1 MAHIIGP
8 KQTPNRQRI
17 VFAARDVGV
26 TSGNPFEV
34 NTLDLMALSIKVSL
48 EVTFNC
54 ATTTIITTIAVAAES
69 QQLAQL
75 AINQQQKKK
84 EKEEQAKQCEL

>member
-8 KQTPNRQRI
+8 NAKSTTHCFF
-17 VFAARDVGV
+17 VFAAGDVGV
-26 TSGNPFEV
+26 TSGNPVEA

-54 ATTTIITTIAVAAES
+54 ATTTRRATIAAAAES

-75 AINQQQKKK
+75 AINQQQQKKK
-84 EKEEQAKQCEL
+84 KRAKQCEL